1 MTERTV
7 RSYEDTTH
15 LLGKIWVW
23 GMGIVLMMFPL
34 GVCLYY
40 NAWPDGAGLIKG
52 LLSIAPMYWA
62 VGTIEVL
69 TYVPML
75 GAGGSYL
82 AFITGSLTMLKV
94 PCTLAA
100 LDRAKVKSG
109 TPEGE
114 AVATVAVAVS
124 SIVTLIILFLG
135 VLLIVPLTPMLENP
149 KLAPAFDQLLPALFG
164 GLGVALIGRNLK
176 IAVAPIVAMVTLF
189 VLAPGLAKSGAIFV
203 PVAAAIAIAAARFMY
218 NKGWLNAG
226 QDAAKASADEVSL

>member
-1 MTERTV
+1 MGLV
-7 RSYEDTTH
+7 
-15 LLGKIWVW
+15 LL
-23 GMGIVLMMFPL
+23 LFPL

-40 NAWPDGAGLIKG
+40 NAWPEGAGLLKG

-62 VGTIEVL
+62 VGIIEVL

-82 AFITGSLTMLKV
+82 GFITGSLTMLKV

-114 AVATVAVAVS
+114 AVGTIAVAVS
-124 SIVTLIILFLG
+124 SLVTLLILFLG
-135 VLLIVPLTPMLENP
+135 VLLIVPLTPILESP
-149 KLAPAFDQLLPALFG
+149 TLAPAFDQLLPALFG

-176 IAVAPIVAMVTLF
+176 IAAAPIVAMVALF
-189 VLAPGLAKSGAIFV
+189 VLMPGLAKSGAIFV
-203 PVAAAIAIAAARFMY
+203 PVAAGIAIAAARWMY
-218 NKGWLNAG
+218 KRGWL
-226 QDAAKASADEVSL
+226 DAAQEKPADEVSL

>member
-1 MTERTV
+1 MTERTL
-7 RSYEDTTH
+7 RTYDEATH
-15 LLGKIWVW
+15 RLGKIWVW
-23 GMGIVLMMFPL
+23 GMGLMLLLFPL

-40 NAWPDGAGLIKG
+40 NAWPDGAGLLKG

-62 VGTIEVL
+62 VGIIEVL

-82 AFITGSLTMLKV
+82 GFITGSLTMLKV

-114 AVATVAVAVS
+114 AVGTIAVAVS
-124 SIVTLIILFLG
+124 SLVTLLILFLG
-135 VLLIVPLTPMLENP
+135 VLLIVPLTPILESP
-149 KLAPAFDQLLPALFG
+149 TLAPAFDQLLPALFG

-176 IAVAPIVAMVTLF
+176 IAAAPIVAMVALF
-189 VLAPGLAKSGAIFV
+189 VLMPGLATSGAIFV
-203 PVAAAIAIAAARFMY
+203 PVAAGIAIAAARWMY
-218 NKGWLNAG
+218 KRGWL
-226 QDAAKASADEVSL
+226 DAAQEKPSDEVSL